1 MHWRSINKNN
11 EIELIIHTMIH
22 VAQITDTHLFANPGG
37 ELYGIN
43 TRDSLRA
50 VIAHAR
56 VNLPK
61 LDLLL
66 VTGDLVH
73 DETMDGYLVLRELVE
88 QLEVPT
94 YYLPGNHDDP
104 VMMQEVFSNVT
115 RKGITS
121 TAQGQWSVV
130 LLDSSI
136 PDKVE
141 GELTAENLAN
151 LEEALRASND
161 RHVLIALHH
170 HVVDVESPWID
181 ALKLR
186 NNDEFLE
193 LLTNFPNVK
202 IVLNGHIHQE
212 LDECR
217 NSIRFLG
224 SPSTCFQF
232 KPNQENASI
241 DTVPAGY
248 RHIVLHDDGSVDSR
262 VYYVES

>member
-1 MHWRSINKNN
+1 
-11 EIELIIHTMIH
+11 MIH

-50 VIAHAR
+50 VIEHAR

-73 DETMDGYLVLRELVE
+73 DETMDGYLVLRGLVD
-88 QLEVPT
+88 QLEVPAF
-94 YYLPGNHDDP
+94 YLPGNHDDP
-104 VMMQEVFSNVT
+104 VTMQKVFSNVT
-115 RKGITS
+115 RKGITCA
-121 TAQGQWSVV
+121 AQGQWSVV

-136 PDKVE
+136 RGKVE
-141 GELTAENLAN
+141 GELTVENLAN
-151 LEEALRASND
+151 LEEALRANND

-181 ALKLR
+181 SLKLR

-193 LLTNFPNVK
+193 LLNNFPSVK
-202 IVLNGHIHQE
+202 VVLNGHIHQE
-212 LDECR
+212 LDEHQ

-232 KPNQENASI
+232 KSKQENASI
-241 DTVPAGY
+241 DTAPAGY
-248 RHIVLHDDGSVDSR
+248 RHIVLHDDGSINTK
-262 VYYVES
+262 VYYID